1 MKKYFASLFARYCI
15 RKSDQA
21 VNDPIAIQQRLFRS
35 LVETA
40 KDTVFG
46 RKYDFGSIKTY
57 DDFRARVPLHS
68 YEQLEPY
75 IKRIAAGE
83 RDVLWSGC
91 PAYFAKTS
99 GTTSGTKYIPLTKEG
114 LACQARATRD
124 MLLRYILS
132 SGNVGFVGGKMIFL
146 QGSPV
151 LENKNGIKTGR
162 LSGIVAHCVPFYLRG
177 NRKPSYRINC
187 IEDWEAKVEAVVD
200 ETIGADMTLISGI
213 PSWLQMYFE
222 RLIARSGK
230 KVGDL
235 FPNFSVMVT
244 GGVNY
249 EPYRARFEE
258 LIGRRVDILETYPA
272 SEGFIA
278 ASDSVATDGSLLLD
292 VDGGLFY
299 EFVPADRYGEEN
311 APRLCLYEVETGVNY
326 AVVLSTNSGLWAYSI
341 GDTVMFTSTAPYRVK
356 VTGRVAH
363 YTSAFGEHV
372 IAAEAENAVS
382 RAAQATGAVVA
393 EFTLAPQI
401 TPQEGLPYHEWF
413 VEFSREPEDMQAF
426 CRQIDESMQA
436 QNIYYRDLIEGG
448 ILRPAVVN
456 TLPEG
461 SFTAYMKSVGKL
473 GGQNKIPRLSND
485 RKIADA
491 LSGLLQ
497 DNPKTKIAR

>member
-1 MKKYFASLFARYCI
+1 MKKYFASLFARHCI
-15 RKSDQA
+15 RKSDKA
-21 VNDPIAIQQRLFRS
+21 VNDPITAQERLFRR
-35 LVETA
+35 LLETA
-40 KDTVFG
+40 KDTAFG
-46 RKYDFGSIKTY
+46 REYGFGSIKTY
-57 DDFRARVPLHS
+57 GEFRSKVPLHT

-75 IKRIAAGE
+75 VRRIAAGA
-83 RDVLWSGC
+83 RDVLWPGR

-99 GTTSGTKYIPLTKEG
+99 GTTSGTKYIPLTEEG

-132 SGNVGFVGGKMIFL
+132 SGNIGFVGGKMIFL

-151 LENKNGIKTGR
+151 LEDKNGIKIGR
-162 LSGIVAHCVPFYLRG
+162 LSGIVAHCVPFYLRS
-177 NRKPSYRINC
+177 NRKPSYRTNC
-187 IEDWEAKVEAVVD
+187 LEDWEAKVEAVVD
-200 ETIGADMTLISGI
+200 ETVGADMTLISGI

-230 KVGDL
+230 KVGNL

-258 LIGRRVDILETYPA
+258 LIGRSVDLLETYPA

-278 ASDSVATDGSLLLD
+278 ASDSVATDGSLLLN

-299 EFVPADRYGEEN
+299 EFIPADRYGAEN
-311 APRLCLYEVETGVNY
+311 APRLCLSEVETGVNY

-341 GDTVMFTSTAPYRVK
+341 GDTVLFTSTAPYRVK

-382 RAAQATGAVVA
+382 QAAQATGAVVS

-401 TPQEGLPYHEWF
+401 TPQKGLPYHEWF
-413 VEFSREPEDMQAF
+413 IEFGREPSDMSEF
-426 CRQIDESMQA
+426 CRRIDESMQV
-436 QNIYYRDLIEGG
+436 QNIYYRDLIEGS
-448 ILRPAVVN
+448 ILRPAVVRA
-456 TLPEG
+456 LPEG

-491 LSGLLQ
+491 LTAILN
-497 DNPKTKIAR
+497 DNPKIKIAP